1 MDFYHFF
8 PPPIFWLKVCS
19 RSVCWK
25 YVNKQV
31 KRRWFCWR
39 TLEYGYFDIL
49 KRNKFKNKSKK
60 IYFFLDGLAIKKTTF
75 SAAFLW
81 DIHFYF
87 KILNQTKILP
97 SICEKKSSWSRLH
110 FFFEYLSKSLIPREQ
125 SLSIP
130 YFNVFKILEFCTE
143 TLA

>member
-110 FFFEYLSKSLIPREQ
+110 FFLNICQNHWYLVSNHFRSHISTFLKFWNFVLK
-125 SLSIP
+125 L
-130 YFNVFKILEFCTE
+130 
-143 TLA
+143 